1 MTEITTLHFGIYELL
16 IASFWCFGFWKAFD
30 TGMIFESIDTWARG
44 RTYSAHDGT
53 INVVKGHMPGWL
65 YKPLMG
71 CVICMASFHGVL
83 FYVVVVGLDEQPEQL
98 FLFVVAL
105 SGLNFLLSQLVRE

>member
-16 IASFWCFGFWKAFD
+16 IASLWCFGFWKAFD
-30 TGMIFESIDTWARG
+30 TDMIFEKIDTWARG
-44 RTYSAHDGT
+44 KTFITEGGNRHKVS
-53 INVVKGHMPGWL
+53 GHMPRWL